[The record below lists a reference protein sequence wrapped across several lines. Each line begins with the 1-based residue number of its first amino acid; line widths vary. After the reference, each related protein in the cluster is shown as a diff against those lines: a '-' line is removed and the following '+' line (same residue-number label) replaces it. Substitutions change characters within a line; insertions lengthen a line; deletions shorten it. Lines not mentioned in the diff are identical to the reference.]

1 MENYWK
7 LLFHR
12 RCILPVYVALMLHS
26 IYAIFVSNNP
36 GKHNQTRVELGKSLQ
51 KRQAL
56 PDQLRGFALLGI
68 VVVNMPFLAV
78 SNVGVWELEL
88 SNLSDKVVAFLIVAL
103 AQGKFYLLFAFLF
116 GYSLTLILKDH
127 STSSVRKY
135 LRRLVGLALLGAGHA
150 YLFFIGDILMGY
162 ALLGLVLLL
171 FISRSTR
178 TVLLAS
184 AFSYLMGLAL
194 LALVFIETRRTES
207 SSGGFVTNPTALDD
221 AIRGSFLDSVV
232 GRANVLPEAL
242 LVQFV
247 INWFPALSMF
257 LLGLAAGRAGLLSEP
272 AKHRKL
278 WRSCVIVGV
287 FVGLPAGVTSAW
299 LALVPED
306 PNGVYGI
313 AGVVV
318 GFALAPALTAG
329 YVGAI
334 ALLSHRRFMSYTE
347 PAGRMSLTGYLGE
360 SILLAAIF
368 CGWGLGLFGTLSLTQ
383 SLLTA
388 LGVWVALEIFAKQWL
403 RRYTYGPFEWLLR
416 SWSNLQVAPLRKSE
430 QLS

>member
-1 MENYWK
+1 MTSVE
-7 LLFHR
+7 F
-12 RCILPVYVALMLHS
+12 
-26 IYAIFVSNNP
+26 
-36 GKHNQTRVELGKSLQ
+36 GKPAQ

-68 VVVNMPFLAV
+68 IVVNMPFLAV
-78 SNVGVWELEL
+78 SNVGIWELEL
-88 SNLSDKVVAFLIVAL
+88 SSSSDQVVAFLIVTL

-116 GYSLTLILKDH
+116 GYSLTLILRSRSPDGV
-127 STSSVRKY
+127 SRY

-150 YLFFIGDILMGY
+150 YLFFIGDILMSY

-171 FISRSTR
+171 FIGRSTR
-178 TVLLAS
+178 TVLIAS
-184 AFSYLMGLAL
+184 AISFLLELAL
-194 LALVFIETRRTES
+194 LALVFFETLSAANTA
-207 SSGGFVTNPTALDD
+207 GGFISNPGVLDQAL
-221 AIRGSFLDSVV
+221 RGSFLESVV
-232 GRANVLPEAL
+232 GRANALPEAL
-242 LVQFV
+242 VVQLV

-257 LLGLAAGRAGLLSEP
+257 LLGLAAGRAGILSDP
-272 AKHRKL
+272 ARYIRL
-278 WRSCVIVGV
+278 WRSCILIGV
-287 FVGLPAGVTSAW
+287 VVGLPAGIASAW

-313 AGVVV
+313 AGVAV

-368 CGWGLGLFGTLSLTQ
+368 CGWGFGLFGELTLTQ
-383 SLLTA
+383 ASMVA

-403 RRYTYGPFEWLLR
+403 RWFAYGPFEWVLR
-416 SWSNLQVAPLRKSE
+416 SWSNLEIAPLRKLQKSD
-430 QLS
+430 S